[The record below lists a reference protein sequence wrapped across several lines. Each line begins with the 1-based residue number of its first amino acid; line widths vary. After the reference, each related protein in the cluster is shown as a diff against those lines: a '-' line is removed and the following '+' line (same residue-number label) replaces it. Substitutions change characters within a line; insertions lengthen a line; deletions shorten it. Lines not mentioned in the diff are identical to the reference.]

1 MCFLVLRSL
10 AEGTREQSECA
21 PSGLFVADNEELYR
35 CTSGPHRCVY
45 SRPSCS
51 NGVSSSN
58 VKLRINLGPLFD
70 ARSLRKT
77 LADAC
82 GFCSC
87 RATQGPDRGISQAL
101 QNVDLDRGEFA
112 ICRSWGEWE
121 CHCSGNARPQSLP
134 SQLKPRLT
142 LRVRM
147 CRLFPCRELL
157 YFLQSDPEK
166 RLSSATLQC
175 R

>member
-1 MCFLVLRSL
+1 MRTIRVI
-10 AEGTREQSECA
+10 
-21 PSGLFVADNEELYR
+21 R
-35 CTSGPHRCVY
+35 CTSGPHRSVY

-101 QNVDLDRGEFA
+101 QNVDLDRGE
-112 ICRSWGEWE
+112 IRD
-121 CHCSGNARPQSLP
+121 
-134 SQLKPRLT
+134 LT
-142 LRVRM
+142 FVGGM
-147 CRLFPCRELL
+147 GMPLL
-157 YFLQSDPEK
+157 W
-166 RLSSATLQC
+166 
-175 R
+175 